1 MKVCD
6 HGKFQKLHMPCSHVV
21 AACKHVNHEY
31 RNYIHPMYT
40 LGSVSNICRGLFE
53 ELCNEAYWPPCHEL
67 MISPNPE
74 KKRSTKGCP
83 VSTHMHT
90 EMDIR
95 ESSQPKRYF
104 VCHITSHSKK
114 NCPHHNIDKRSGQ
127 FCGGQNLDEKLT
139 EIPSLYIINYKTTR
153 IMQDSKYNKIK
164 SRLCPRELRG

>member
-1 MKVCD
+1 MKGCD

-74 KKRSTKGCP
+74 KKRRAETTHFDKTGLYMG
-83 VSTHMHT
+83 VSL
-90 EMDIR
+90 MD
-95 ESSQPKRYF
+95 SS
-104 VCHITSHSKK
+104 S
-114 NCPHHNIDKRSGQ
+114 ND
-127 FCGGQNLDEKLT
+127 DEA
-139 EIPSLYIINYKTTR
+139 
-153 IMQDSKYNKIK
+153 
-164 SRLCPRELRG
+164 

>member
-1 MKVCD
+1 MLATGNRLLPSGNRLPKSKTLGWMKGCD
-6 HGKFQKLHMPCSHVV
+6 HDKFQKLHMPCSHVV

-114 NCPHHNIDKRSGQ
+114 NCPHHVGSSQ
-127 FCGGQNLDEKLT
+127 QL
-139 EIPSLYIINYKTTR
+139 
-153 IMQDSKYNKIK
+153 
-164 SRLCPRELRG
+164 